1 MNVLITGGAGYIGF
15 ALVDALLRIAP
26 KDTKI
31 TLYDN
36 LSRGNRNIFFSRLR
50 SNRVRFVNGELLDSR
65 LLQKEVEKADV
76 VYHLAAKVTTPF
88 ADSDSHIFEQVNHW
102 GTAELVNAIVQHPV
116 QHFIHVSSL
125 SVYGRAEGPLGED
138 NEIRPESFY
147 GFSKARAE
155 THVKRLQDNGIPTH
169 IIRSGNVYGYNPC
182 VRFDAVI
189 NRFMFLA
196 HTEGRIMINGS
207 GQQRRAFVHVDKLGH
222 TLAALLHHKVPTG
235 IYNLAEHN
243 LTVNE
248 IADIIKDL
256 YPKVERL
263 YINQHLQLREL
274 FVHTPVAITQYLPL
288 PERTI
293 LSELETFRAAFG
305 LS

>member
-15 ALVDALLRIAP
+15 ALVDSLLRIAP

-50 SNRVRFVNGELLDSR
+50 SDRVRFVNGELLDSR
-65 LLQKEVEKADV
+65 LLQKEVAQADV

-88 ADSDSHIFEQVNHW
+88 ADNDSHIFEQVNHW
-102 GTAELVNAIVQHPV
+102 GTAELVNAVEQHPV
-116 QHFIHVSSL
+116 QHFIHLSSI
-125 SVYGRAEGPLGED
+125 SVYGRADEPLTEQH
-138 NEIRPESFY
+138 EIRPESFY

-155 THVKRLQDNGIPTH
+155 DHVKRLEDKGIPTH

-196 HTEGRIMINGS
+196 HTEGRIKINGS
-207 GQQRRAFVHVDKLGH
+207 GQQHRAFVHVDKVGH
-222 TLAALLHHKVPTG
+222 TLAALLHHDVPTG

-243 LTVNE
+243 LTVND
-248 IADIIKDL
+248 IADILKDL
-256 YPKVERL
+256 YPSLERL
-263 YINQHLQLREL
+263 YINQHLQMREL
-274 FVHTPVAITQYLPL
+274 QVATPVAITKYLPL

-293 LSELETFRAAFG
+293 LSELETFREAFG